1 MIQRSQ
7 SLWLFL
13 ASVCAFLSIEFPFFY
28 INSIVSGV
36 ATEEFTAKS
45 KLLLVV
51 LTSILGASLLF
62 LIFLYKNRKLQLRL
76 TLLAFAISLLTIY
89 LYFQYGYSNHSPKP
103 GIALSSAFSFLI
115 PLFCIMAMIGI
126 RRDIKLIKSLDRIR

>member
-7 SLWLFL
+7 SIWLLL

-28 INSIVSGV
+28 INSIVPGV

-45 KLLLVV
+45 KILLVV
-51 LTSILGASLLF
+51 LTSILGALLLF

-76 TLLAFAISLLTIY
+76 TLLALAISLLNIY
-89 LYFQYGYSNHSPKP
+89 LYFQYGYINEAIKP
-103 GIALSSAFSFLI
+103 GIALSSVFVFLI
-115 PLFCIMAMIGI
+115 PVFCMMAMVGI
-126 RRDIKLIKSLDRIR
+126 RRDIKLIRSLDRIR

>member
-7 SLWLFL
+7 SIWLLL

-28 INSIVSGV
+28 INSIIPGV

-45 KLLLVV
+45 KILLVV
-51 LTSILGASLLF
+51 LTSILGALLLF
-62 LIFLYKNRKLQLRL
+62 TVFLYKNRKLQLRL
-76 TLLAFAISLLTIY
+76 TLLALVVGLLNIY
-89 LYFQYGYSNHSPKP
+89 LYFQYGYINITIKP
-103 GIALSSAFSFLI
+103 GIALSSVFVFFI
-115 PLFCIMAMIGI
+115 PVFCLMALVGI